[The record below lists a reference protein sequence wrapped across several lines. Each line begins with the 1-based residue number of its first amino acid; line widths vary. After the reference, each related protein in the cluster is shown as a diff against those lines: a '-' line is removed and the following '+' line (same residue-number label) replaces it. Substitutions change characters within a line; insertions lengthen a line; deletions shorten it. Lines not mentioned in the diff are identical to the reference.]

1 MTKLEVLD
9 RMLATLASL
18 TGNDPLPPNYK
29 TKGLDCNGINCDEC
43 PFTVKGESPEDP
55 GSCDV
60 PDRKSKALEKATI
73 RTYKD
78 ALDSY
83 PEYFL

>member
-1 MTKLEVLD
+1 MTKLEVLN
-9 RMLATLASL
+9 RKLAMLASL
-18 TGNDPLPPNYK
+18 TGNDPLPFSYK
-29 TKGLDCNGINCDEC
+29 TKGLDCNDLSCHEC
-43 PFTVKGESPEDP
+43 PFTIWGESPEDP

-60 PDRKSKALEKATI
+60 PDRKSKALENATI

-78 ALDSY
+78 AIANY